1 MPLMPGGEDKEIMAV
16 PSGADPAIFGAVA
29 FFRDAAGA
37 TWRTRPD
44 GQLDEIPEGQ
54 EPPHSW

>member
-1 MPLMPGGEDKEIMAV
+1 MPGGEDKEIMAV